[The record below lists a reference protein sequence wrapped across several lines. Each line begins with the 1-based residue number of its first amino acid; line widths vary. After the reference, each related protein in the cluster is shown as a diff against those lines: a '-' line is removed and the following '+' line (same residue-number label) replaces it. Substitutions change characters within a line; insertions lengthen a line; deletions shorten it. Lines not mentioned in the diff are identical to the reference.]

1 MRIVYYIG
9 QPGTGK
15 TTLMRGILA
24 EYSKVEEPEFVKE
37 GLVTYHKFN
46 NQKVIIL
53 GRYDDGTFAGTDT
66 WSKGV
71 GPKFREWLLGA
82 TEEFPDWTI
91 YGEGERLSNGPNL
104 DAMFQENIGMNL
116 ICLQVSEEELERRR
130 AARNNTQNE
139 SWMKGMR
146 TRIENLCNKYPHKV
160 EVIG

>member
-15 TTLMRGILA
+15 TTRMREILA

-37 GLVTYHKFN
+37 GLVTYHRFN
-46 NQKVIIL
+46 KQKVIVL
-53 GRYDDGTFAGTDT
+53 GRYDEGTFAGTDT

-71 GPKFREWLLGA
+71 GPKFREWLTA
-82 TEEFPDWTI
+82 NRETYSDWTCL
-91 YGEGERLSNGPNL
+91 GEGERLSNAPNM
-104 DAMFQENIGMNL
+104 DAMFNEESMKL
-116 ICLQVSEEELERRR
+116 VCLRVDEAELERRR
-130 AARNNTQNE
+130 ASRNNTQNE

-146 TRIENLCNKYPHKV
+146 TRIENLCKAYPHEV

>member
-1 MRIVYYIG
+1 MKIFYYIG

-15 TTLMRGILA
+15 TTLMRGILNNLR
-24 EYSKVEEPEFVKE
+24 ENETDEFIKE
-37 GLVTYHKFN
+37 GLVTYHKFLK
-46 NQKVIIL
+46 QKTIVL
-53 GRYDDGTFAGTDT
+53 GRYDEGTFAGTDT

-82 TEEFPDWTI
+82 TEEFPDWII
-91 YGEGERLSNGPNL
+91 YGEGERLSNGPNM

-146 TRIENLCNKYPHKV
+146 TRIENLCKKYPHKV
-160 EVIG
+160 ETIE

>member
-9 QPGTGK
+9 CPGVGK

-37 GLVTYHKFN
+37 GLVTYHKFAK
-46 NQKVIIL
+46 QKVLIL
-53 GRYDDGTFAGTDT
+53 GRYDEGTFAGTDT

-71 GPKFREWLLGA
+71 GPKFRQWLLDNRE
-82 TEEFPDWTI
+82 TYSDWSVF
-91 YGEGERLSNGPNL
+91 GEGERLSNQPNL
-104 DAMFQENIGMNL
+104 DAMFAEESMKL
-116 ICLQVSEEELERRR
+116 VCLKVSEDELERRR

-146 TRIENLCNKYPHKV
+146 TRIENLCKRYPHEV
-160 EVIG
+160 EELD